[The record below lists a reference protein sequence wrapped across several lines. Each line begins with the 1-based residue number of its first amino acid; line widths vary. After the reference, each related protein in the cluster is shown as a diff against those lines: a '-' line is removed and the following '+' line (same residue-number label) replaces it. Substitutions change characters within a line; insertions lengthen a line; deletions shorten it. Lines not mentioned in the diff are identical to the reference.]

1 MAMIRHAPLV
11 AVAALLLAGC
21 ARDPRSYPSLA
32 PRPIE
37 KLSFAEP
44 EAPAPAPAT
53 ADPALDASL
62 AAIEVR
68 LKAVGGGFTTDA
80 AKAQAAAS
88 RARGKA
94 VGSDP
99 WLDAQ
104 AALAGLD
111 DWRAQASA
119 IVTDIDELASARAA
133 TLAPDYPALAAL
145 RERAQAEGDR
155 QADVIGKLQASL
167 PDA

>member
-1 MAMIRHAPLV
+1 MIRSAF
-11 AVAALLLAGC
+11 LLAVTAFLLSGC
-21 ARDPRSYPSLA
+21 TRDTSGFPSLA

-37 KLSFAEP
+37 KLGFAEP
-44 EAPAPAPAT
+44 AAPAPAAVV

-68 LKAVGGGFTTDA
+68 LKAVTSGFGNDA
-80 AKAQAAAS
+80 AKAQAAAR
-88 RARGKA
+88 RAKGQA
-94 VGSDP
+94 VGSDA

-119 IVTDIDELASARAA
+119 IVTDLDEIATARAA
-133 TLAPDYPALAAL
+133 QLAPDYPTLAPL
-145 RERAQAEGDR
+145 RERAQAEADR
-155 QADVIGKLQASL
+155 QAAVIGTIQASL
-167 PDA
+167 PAA